1 MLPNKQPIIFTGGT
15 MCQAPFAAKYLS
27 ANGFNILGVLKIGL
41 TRWSMKI
48 FRLNME
54 VLRRVSLID
63 P

>member
-1 MLPNKQPIIFTGGT
+1 